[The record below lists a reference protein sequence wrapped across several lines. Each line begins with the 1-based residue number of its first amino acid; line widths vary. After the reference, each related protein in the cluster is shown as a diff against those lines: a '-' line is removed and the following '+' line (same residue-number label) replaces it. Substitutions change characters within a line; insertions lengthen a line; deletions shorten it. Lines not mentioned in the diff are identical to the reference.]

1 MRRVRAALGGDSPQP
16 SRSTRDFAS
25 VGAAHSVKPTHF
37 ARVSRGLRANL
48 RVRFKFLRYS
58 WYDDARVMQKYAVWL
73 YELIAGV
80 FKEREHANEL
90 ALSCVKATFESI
102 RQACTDVL
110 EGEKQRRALALVDAA
125 DAALFTCCMQA
136 DAAHTAAPFDAEVR
150 HYLDLLFSRDIL
162 VRSIVNMAK
171 ALGMNVI
178 AEGVETREQEQLL
191 LSLGC
196 RYAQGYL
203 YAKPRSA
210 DYFLEVQPDRRAR
223 RAVLRKPCVTFGKP
237 LLE

>member
-1 MRRVRAALGGDSPQP
+1 
-16 SRSTRDFAS
+16 
-25 VGAAHSVKPTHF
+25 
-37 ARVSRGLRANL
+37 
-48 RVRFKFLRYS
+48 
-58 WYDDARVMQKYAVWL
+58 MQKYAVWL

-110 EGEKQRRALALVDAA
+110 EGEKQRRALALMDAA
-125 DAALFTCCMQA
+125 DAALSTCCMQA
-136 DAAHTAAPFDAEVR
+136 DVAHGAAAPFDAEVR
-150 HYLDLLFSRDIL
+150 YYLDLLFSHDIL
-162 VRSIVNMAK
+162 VGSIVNMAK

-210 DYFLEVQPDRRAR
+210 GYFLEV
-223 RAVLRKPCVTFGKP
+223 
-237 LLE
+237 